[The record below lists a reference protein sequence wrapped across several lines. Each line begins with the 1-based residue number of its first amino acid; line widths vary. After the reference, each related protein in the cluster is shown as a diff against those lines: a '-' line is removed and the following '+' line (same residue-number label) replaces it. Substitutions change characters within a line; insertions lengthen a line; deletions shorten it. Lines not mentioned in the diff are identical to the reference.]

1 MVRRHPI
8 LKTGQFLRKHTHI
21 RKFEASVR
29 EPGRAQEEKLL
40 QIVRANIA
48 TAFGRKHGFDKIRS
62 ISDFQKC
69 VPACEYEDLQPY
81 IEACMNGSSAQ
92 LTAEEPF
99 MYATTSGTTSQPK
112 FIPITGAHLSDYT
125 HAFQV
130 HNYQLI
136 EDYPEAANGKYIII
150 TSNDEEGRVP
160 SGRPFGAVSGLLN
173 RRQPAIIRKFF
184 ALPYEICKIKD
195 VDQKYYLMLRMS
207 LIQDIT
213 AILCCN
219 PSSLLLLSAQL
230 REHADDLIA
239 DVAAG
244 TIKGS
249 YRPPASLESA
259 FTKILKPDPE
269 RARQLERIF
278 EANGDILPRLVWP
291 RISVMSCWKG
301 GPMGFYLDRLPE
313 LYGSGEVRDFGYM
326 ASDGRGS
333 IPLTSD
339 GAGGVVAVSSHFF
352 EFVPESQMETNSRTY
367 LTVDQLEVGRRYYI
381 HFTTAAGLYRY
392 NINDLVEVTGFHQRT
407 PVIQFVRK
415 GMGMSSITGEKL
427 TEEQVRVALQFAV
440 RQLSLRQVKHF
451 TTAVELGHPPSYVC
465 FAELEGEL
473 PEPVLSEFVRVFDQS
488 LRSQNSEYEDKRET
502 RRLGAPRLTVLPA
515 GTFTRLRQER
525 VAQGAPEAQ
534 VKIPLLTSSIDFGAH
549 LMSLAGNTSSIG

>member
-1 MVRRHPI
+1 MVSRHPI
-8 LKTGQFLRKHTHI
+8 ISTGQLLRRLTHI
-21 RKFEASVR
+21 RKFEAAVR
-29 EPGRAQEEKLL
+29 RPRVAQSEKLM
-40 QIVRANIA
+40 QIVRANVS
-48 TAFGRKHGFDKIRS
+48 TVFGRKHGFDKIRS
-62 ISDFQKC
+62 ISDFQES
-69 VPACEYEDLQPY
+69 VPACQYEDLYPY
-81 IEACMNGSSAQ
+81 IEACMNGQPGQ

-130 HNYQLI
+130 HNYQMM
-136 EDYPEAANGKYIII
+136 EDFPEAANGKYIIV

-160 SGRPFGAVSGLLN
+160 AGPPFGAVSGLLN
-173 RRQPAIIRKFF
+173 RRQPAIVRKFF

-207 LIQDIT
+207 LAQDIT

-219 PSSLLLLSAQL
+219 PSSLLLLADQL
-230 REHADDLIA
+230 REHVQDLIA

-244 TIKGS
+244 TINRL
-249 YRPPASLESA
+249 YRPPAHLAPA
-259 FTKILKPDPE
+259 FTRHLKPEPE
-269 RARQLERIF
+269 KAREIQRLI
-278 EANGDILPRLVWP
+278 EAAGTVSPRLIWP
-291 RISVMSCWKG
+291 RLSVISCWKG
-301 GPMGFYLDRLPE
+301 GPMGFYLEQLPE
-313 LYGSGEVRDFGYM
+313 LYGQGSIRDFGYM
-326 ASDGRGS
+326 ASEGRGS
-333 IPLTSD
+333 IPLTDD

-352 EFVPESQMETNSRTY
+352 EFVPESQMEAGSKTY
-367 LTVDQLEVGRRYYI
+367 LTVDQLEAGKRYYI

-392 NINDLVEVTGFHQRT
+392 NINDLVEVTGFHEQT

-427 TEEQVRVALQFAV
+427 TEEQVRVALLYAV
-440 RQLSLRQVKHF
+440 RQLGVKQVKHF
-451 TTAVELGHPPSYVC
+451 TTAVQLGYPPSYAC

-488 LRSQNSEYEDKRET
+488 LRSQNPEYEDKRAT
-502 RRLGAPRLTVLPA
+502 RRLGAPKLTLLPA

-525 VAQGAPEAQ
+525 VAEGAPEAQ
-534 VKIPLLTSSIDFGAH
+534 VKIPLLTSRIEFGVH
-549 LMSLAGNTSSIG
+549 LMSLASNGPGGL